1 MGTFAINLLK
11 KIYDIITDILALF
24 IAFYIGLAPITLS
37 ITAIILG
44 GYITN
49 IF

>member
-1 MGTFAINLLK
+1 MGTFTINLLK
-11 KIYDIITDILALF
+11 KMYDIITDILALF
-24 IAFYIGLAPITLS
+24 IAFYIGLAPITLPV
-37 ITAIILG
+37 TAILLG

>member
-11 KIYDIITDILALF
+11 KIYDIITDILAII
-24 IAFYIGLAPITLS
+24 IALYIGLAPITISL
-37 ITAIILG
+37 TAILLG
-44 GYITN
+44 GYITS

>member
-1 MGTFAINLLK
+1 MLVIRNIIK
-11 KIYDIITDILALF
+11 KMHNIITDIIALVIALF
-24 IAFYIGLAPITLS
+24 LGLSPILLPLCGVL
-37 ITAIILG
+37 LG

>member
-1 MGTFAINLLK
+1 MGTFTINLLK
-11 KIYDIITDILALF
+11 KLYDIITDIIAIIIAL
-24 IAFYIGLAPITLS
+24 YIGLAPITMSL
-37 ITAIILG
+37 TAILLG

>member
-1 MGTFAINLLK
+1 MENFTINLFK
-11 KIYDIITDILALF
+11 KLYDIITDIIAII
-24 IAFYIGLAPITLS
+24 IAFYIGLAPITISL
-37 ITAIILG
+37 TAIILG

>member
-1 MGTFAINLLK
+1 MENFSINLFK
-11 KIYDIITDILALF
+11 KLYDIITDIIAII
-24 IAFYIGLAPITLS
+24 IAFYIGLAPITISL
-37 ITAIILG
+37 TAIILG

>member
-1 MGTFAINLLK
+1 MGNFTINLLK
-11 KIYDIITDILALF
+11 KIYDIITDIIAII

-37 ITAIILG
+37 ITAIIFG
-44 GYITN
+44 GYITS

>member
-11 KIYDIITDILALF
+11 KIYDIITDIIAIIIAL
-24 IAFYIGLAPITLS
+24 YIGLAPITMSL
-37 ITAIILG
+37 TAILLG
-44 GYITN
+44 GYIIN